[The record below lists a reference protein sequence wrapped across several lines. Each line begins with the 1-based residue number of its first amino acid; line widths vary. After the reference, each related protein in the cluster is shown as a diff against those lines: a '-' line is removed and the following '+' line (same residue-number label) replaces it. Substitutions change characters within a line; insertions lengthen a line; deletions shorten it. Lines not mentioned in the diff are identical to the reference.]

1 MASIKI
7 IFIHGLCCDGNDWSA
22 QMAHFAHLAEVIAP
36 DMPGHGSAAANGGP
50 SIEAMADVVNRVRQ
64 QTSAAPT
71 VLAGHSMGCRIA
83 LEAARRK
90 PDGMAGLVLLEGS
103 QRATG
108 DADAAVRQYRSR
120 PTEQNIA
127 TLLEDFQGMF
137 SPATPASFQAMALDR
152 IKRMDPGFIEHLV
165 ASLTRWDAAEAATAL
180 QAVKVPVL
188 VMQSTVR
195 EPGQSRRSIVH
206 GEMPSWL
213 RLVRETVPGETE
225 LAWLTELS
233 HFPQVD
239 APERVNAPIAAFLH
253 RLAGQPN
260 ATSGPASV

>member
-1 MASIKI
+1 MTSTKI
-7 IFIHGLCCDGNDWSA
+7 IFIHGLCCDGGDWSA
-22 QMAHFAHLAEVIAP
+22 QMAHFARRAEVIAP
-36 DMPGHGSAAANGGP
+36 DMPGHGNAAADGVP

-64 QTSAAPT
+64 QTPAAPT

-83 LEAARRK
+83 LEAARRQ
-90 PDGMAGLVLLEGS
+90 PDGMAGLVLLEGG

-108 DADAAVRQYRSR
+108 DADMAVRQYRSR
-120 PTEQNIA
+120 STEQNIA

-152 IKRMDPGFIEHLV
+152 IRRMDPLFIEHLV
-165 ASLTRWDAAEAATAL
+165 ASLTRWDAAEAVSAL
-180 QAVKVPVL
+180 QAVQVPVL
-188 VMQSTVR
+188 VMQSTVK
-195 EPGQSRRSIVH
+195 EPGQSRRPIEQ

-213 RLVRETVPGETE
+213 RLVRGTVPGETE
-225 LAWLTELS
+225 LVWLTKLS

-239 APERVNAPIAAFLH
+239 APERVNAPVASFLH

-260 ATSGPASV
+260 APSGPASV

>member
-1 MASIKI
+1 MASTKI
-7 IFIHGLCCDGNDWSA
+7 IFIHGLCCDGGDWSA
-22 QMAHFAHLAEVIAP
+22 QMAHFAHRAEVIAP
-36 DMPGHGSAAANGGP
+36 DMPGHGKAAADGVP

-64 QTSAAPT
+64 QTTAVPT

-83 LEAARRK
+83 LEAARRM
-90 PDGMAGLVLLEGS
+90 PDGIAGLVLLEGG

-108 DADAAVRQYRSR
+108 DADAAVRQYRSQ

-127 TLLEDFQGMF
+127 TLLKDFQGMF

-165 ASLTRWDAAEAATAL
+165 ASLTRWDAAEAVPAL
-180 QAVKVPVL
+180 QAVQAPVL
-188 VMQSTVR
+188 VMQSTVK
-195 EPGQSRRSIVH
+195 EPGQSRRPILQ

-213 RLVRETVPGETE
+213 HLVRETVPGETE

-233 HFPQVD
+233 HFPQID
-239 APERVNAPIAAFLH
+239 APDRVNAPIGAFLH
-253 RLAGQPN
+253 RLARQPS
-260 ATSGPASV
+260 APSGPASV